1 MFLSLRQSIGK
12 NFEPRRQEAGINLSE
27 TRRVPFRRESR
38 SGLDDSRFL
47 CFGDNVYPGS
57 GTGAI
62 CHGLLPRCGGKKSCN
77 GSCLEGFKYIDCS
90 IKRMIKKFDAL
101 GINREDIQVKIFGG
115 SDMFGAGSIDVRSKT
130 IGMENVMVA
139 KTIIEKAGLR
149 VAAFDTRGNQGRKIL
164 FFPHTGEVFLKRLR
178 VAEALDPRQCNL
190 VLGRNGQS
198 RKGRTK

>member
-1 MFLSLRQSIGK
+1 LSPSDRKLESIYLKPGEFHFGENPAVVSTILGSCVSVTMFH
-12 NFEPRRQEAGINLSE
+12 
-27 TRRVPFRRESR
+27 
-38 SGLDDSRFL
+38 
-47 CFGDNVYPGS
+47 PGS

-77 GSCLEGFKYIDCS
+77 GTCLEGFKYIDCS

-101 GINREDIQVKIFGG
+101 GINRVDIQVKIFGG
-115 SDMFGAGSIDVRSKT
+115 SDMFGTGSSDVLSKT

-139 KTIIEKAGLR
+139 NTIIEKAGLR

-178 VAEALDPRQCNL
+178 VAEILDSRQSNSIFDCD
-190 VLGRNGQS
+190 GQRS
-198 RKGRTK
+198 KGRTK

>member
-1 MFLSLRQSIGK
+1 MSPSDRKLESIYLKPGEFHFGENPAVVSTILGSCVSVTMFH
-12 NFEPRRQEAGINLSE
+12 
-27 TRRVPFRRESR
+27 
-38 SGLDDSRFL
+38 
-47 CFGDNVYPGS
+47 PGS

-77 GSCLEGFKYIDCS
+77 GTCLEGFKYIDCS

-101 GINREDIQVKIFGG
+101 GINRVDIQVKIFGG
-115 SDMFGAGSIDVRSKT
+115 SDMFGTGSSDVLSKT

-139 KTIIEKAGLR
+139 NTIIEKAGLR

-178 VAEALDPRQCNL
+178 VAEILDSRQSNSIFDCD
-190 VLGRNGQS
+190 GQRS
-198 RKGRTK
+198 KGRTK

>member
-1 MFLSLRQSIGK
+1 LSPSDRKLESIYLKPGEFHFGENPAVVSTILGSCVSVTMFH
-12 NFEPRRQEAGINLSE
+12 
-27 TRRVPFRRESR
+27 
-38 SGLDDSRFL
+38 
-47 CFGDNVYPGS
+47 PGS

-77 GSCLEGFKYIDCS
+77 GTCLEGFKYIDCS

-101 GINREDIQVKIFGG
+101 GINRVDIQVKIFGG
-115 SDMFGAGSIDVRSKT
+115 SDMFGTGSSDVLSKT

-139 KTIIEKAGLR
+139 NTMIEKAGLR

-178 VAEALDPRQCNL
+178 VAEILDSRQSNSIFDCD
-190 VLGRNGQS
+190 GQRS
-198 RKGRTK
+198 KGRTK